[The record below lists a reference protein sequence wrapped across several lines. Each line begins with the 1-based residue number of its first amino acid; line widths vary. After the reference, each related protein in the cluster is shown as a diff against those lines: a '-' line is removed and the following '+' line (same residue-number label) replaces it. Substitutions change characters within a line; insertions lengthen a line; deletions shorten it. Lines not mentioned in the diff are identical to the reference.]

1 MRFTLRDLVQAG
13 PSQKGPEGAGKLPW
27 DDPDFSERMLAEHL
41 SQRHDLASRRLDAID
56 RHVTWL
62 HHTVAGGQPGKV
74 LDLGCGPGLYTERL
88 AALGHECAGID
99 FSPASIR
106 YATQQADKLGLD
118 CTYRLDDLRSAD
130 FGADFNLILF
140 LFGELNTF
148 TPAEAEVVLHRAA
161 QSLAD
166 HGALVLEV
174 HTIECVRAI
183 GTAAST
189 WQRSEGGLFSA
200 EPHLVLTESI
210 WDEQQA
216 RATEHHWVMSPEE
229 GEVSRYAST
238 LYGYTDPEYDDL
250 LRRCGLIRVARF
262 GDLEGADRVD
272 GDLEVITATHP
283 DR

>member
-13 PSQKGPEGAGKLPW
+13 PPHEGPEGAGKLPW
-27 DDPDFSERMLAEHL
+27 DEPDFSERMLAEHL

-62 HHTVAGGQPGKV
+62 HHTVAGSQPGKV

-88 AALGHECAGID
+88 AALGHECVGID

-106 YATQQADKLGLD
+106 YATQQAGRLGLN
-118 CTYRLDDLRSAD
+118 CTYRLEDLRSAE
-130 FGADFNLILF
+130 FGDGNMLVLF

-148 TPAEAEVVLHRAA
+148 TPTEAEALLKKAA
-161 QSLAD
+161 SSLAD
-166 HGALVLEV
+166 HAALVLEV

-183 GTAAST
+183 GAAPST
-189 WQRSEGGLFSA
+189 WYRSEGGLFSP
-200 EPHLVLTESI
+200 EPHLVLTESN
-210 WDEQQA
+210 WDEEQTK
-216 RATEHHWVMSPEE
+216 ATEHHWVMTTAEADI
-229 GEVSRYAST
+229 SRYAST
-238 LYGYTDPEYDDL
+238 LYGYTDPEYDSL
-250 LRRCGLIRVARF
+250 LRRSGLIRVARF
-262 GDLEGADRVD
+262 GDLEGADRID